1 MTYAPLRRVIL
12 DPALPSG
19 AKVVWTVLVLQAEET
34 GRLPFSGTLAAM
46 CGLELCDVR
55 RGLADLRRARYTLPV
70 RRAGLERLLLYPA
83 GDAPDTPPADALNG
97 DDTLVVMAQ

>member
-12 DPALPSG
+12 DPVLPAR

-34 GRLPFSGTLAAM
+34 GRYTFSDTLAAM

-70 RRAGLERLLLYPA
+70 RRAGRERLLLYPA
-83 GDAPDTPPADALNG
+83 GDAPDTPPADALNR